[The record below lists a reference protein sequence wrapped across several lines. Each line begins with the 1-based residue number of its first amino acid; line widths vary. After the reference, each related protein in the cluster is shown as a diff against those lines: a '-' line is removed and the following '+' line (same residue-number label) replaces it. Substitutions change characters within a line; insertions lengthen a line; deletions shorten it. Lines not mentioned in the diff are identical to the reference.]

1 VVQAD
6 TLVQQVLQRRGYP
19 VADFDRNV
27 EDLSVDH
34 GEVLDH
40 YRSAHAVA
48 VKRDE
53 ASTESLRE
61 AVVHYRALFSELLR
75 T

>member
-1 VVQAD
+1 MNK
-6 TLVQQVLQRRGYP
+6 RGYP
-19 VADFDRNV
+19 VADFDRYV
-27 EDLSVDH
+27 EDLTVNH
-34 GEVLDH
+34 GAVVDH

-48 VKRDE
+48 VRRDE